1 MRRNKSLRKSR
12 GKKRMR
18 GGQNNNLYAPPSN
31 SVITNGVVA
40 SNAANNAANNVGN
53 VGNVGNSGISSN
65 VSNVAQPTAEPEN
78 TSFFGNLFGFA
89 NKTKKQVKD
98 TAQYVQDQ
106 ATIARLKAE
115 KNVQEATETATKTAK
130 GFWPSLFGG
139 SRRRYKHKK
148 RHNKTKK
155 SKRHGRKTHRKH

>member
-40 SNAANNAANNVGN
+40 SNAANNVGN
-53 VGNVGNSGISSN
+53 KNSNVGNSGISSN

-89 NKTKKQVKD
+89 NKTKKQVTD
-98 TAQYVQDQ
+98 ITQSMSDQ
-106 ATIARLKAE
+106 ATIAELKAK
-115 KNVQEATETATKTAK
+115 KNLQKATERAN
-130 GFWPSLFGG
+130 GFLASLFGG

-148 RHNKTKK
+148 RHHKTKK